1 MIGFNLGH
9 LWLVLATILMVSC
22 VLYPPKEERSY
33 NRSTCLVLNV
43 TIGGCMITM
52 GVISFHALTLILG
65 GLR

>member
-9 LWLVLATILMVSC
+9 LWLVLAAILMVSC

-33 NRSTCLVLNV
+33 NRSTCLVLN
-43 TIGGCMITM
+43 IAISGCVITM
-52 GVISFHALTLILG
+52 CIISIHAFTLILG